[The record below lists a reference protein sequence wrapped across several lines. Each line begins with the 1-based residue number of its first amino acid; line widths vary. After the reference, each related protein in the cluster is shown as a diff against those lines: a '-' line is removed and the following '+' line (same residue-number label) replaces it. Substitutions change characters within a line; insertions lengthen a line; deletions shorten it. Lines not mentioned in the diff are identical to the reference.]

1 MEVITLLRTA
11 EILVLR
17 RPRVTTTA
25 MVMTPSTTAYSAIVW
40 PDSSLRSANRRLRY
54 SIKEF
59 TSPHPVSRSR
69 RGRRILFTLFRQM
82 PWSLEGLV
90 AISPVWGNCRQRRIS
105 LIGAD
110 RFCGY
115 HPLGCFVS
123 RVDSTMVRR
132 HGDGDRRQTDSGGGT
147 RAGRPRGGRVR
158 RRDGPYA
165 RPCHDPGGRGPSLT
179 GVCPQQGRAL
189 PGAGHGLVPRAARAD
204 IEPGRGG
211 ERRRPMERRRAGRRD
226 PRAAAAAR

>member
-1 MEVITLLRTA
+1 AGDKSRRAPGTLRTREPAEGSHNYMAAITLLRTA

-69 RGRRILFTLFRQM
+69 RGRRILFDLFRQM
-82 PWSLEGLV
+82 PWSLEGLL

-105 LIGAD
+105 L
-110 RFCGY
+110 
-115 HPLGCFVS
+115 
-123 RVDSTMVRR
+123 T
-132 HGDGDRRQTDSGGGT
+132 DRRS
-147 RAGRPRGGRVR
+147 AVR
-158 RRDGPYA
+158 LVSPVGMLCAPEN
-165 RPCHDPGGRGPSLT
+165 SLW
-179 GVCPQQGRAL
+179 C
-189 PGAGHGLVPRAARAD
+189 
-204 IEPGRGG
+204 
-211 ERRRPMERRRAGRRD
+211 
-226 PRAAAAAR
+226 